1 MVAKKKMSTKKKT
14 AKKPVTKVLTPEGN
28 VPSKAKPEVK
38 RLRRDG
44 KMTKVYFLPETEIEV
59 PENLAGLLYPLEA
72 ARIDPTN
79 PRKTEDLDVLVEGI
93 RRFGMRTPLIVNEQ
107 TGEIE
112 AGHQRRLALKRLG
125 VNFAPMVWVD
135 DDDITAA
142 SFNIADNRTAEI
154 VAKWDDAALSRI
166 FGVLKKEDALV
177 GVGFDDDSLAE
188 LRMQLAESD
197 LKGMNGFGRDHEGRG
212 KGLDGEHGDE
222 KPKGDGSWFY
232 VEYYGEEQG
241 KVFTELTEL
250 MADYMVTGHEIDP
263 EFFADMV
270 RKFRG
275 SKEASGVKTVKKPAK
290 KPRTPKKG
298 SKRPGKKK

>member
-1 MVAKKKMSTKKKT
+1 MVAKKKT
-14 AKKPVTKVLTPEGN
+14 AKKPTEAQTPKGNIPNKV
-28 VPSKAKPEVK
+28 KPESK
-38 RLRRDG
+38 RLKRDG
-44 KMTKVYFLPETEIEV
+44 KSTKVFFLPETEIEV

-79 PRKTEDLDVLVEGI
+79 PRTTQDLEVLVEGI
-93 RRFGMRTPLIVNEQ
+93 RRFGMRTPLIVNSQ

-142 SFNIADNRTAEI
+142 SFNISDNRTSDI
-154 VAKWDDAALSRI
+154 VARWDDAALARI
-166 FGVLKKEDALV
+166 FGVLKKEDALT

-197 LKGMNGFGRDHEGRG
+197 LSGMDGFGRDHEGMGRD
-212 KGLDGEHGDE
+212 LDGEHGDD

-241 KVFTELTEL
+241 KVFAELTAL
-250 MADYMVTGHEIDP
+250 MDDYMVTGHEIDP

-275 SKEASGVKTVKKPAK
+275 SKEASGVKTVKKPGK
-290 KPRTPKKG
+290 KPKTPKKG
-298 SKRPGKKK
+298 KK